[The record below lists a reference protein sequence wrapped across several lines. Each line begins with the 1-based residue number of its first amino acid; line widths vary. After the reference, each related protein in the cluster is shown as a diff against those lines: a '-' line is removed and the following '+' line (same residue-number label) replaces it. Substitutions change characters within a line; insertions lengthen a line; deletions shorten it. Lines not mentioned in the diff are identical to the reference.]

1 MKTGMANPSFESTLL
16 AHGMAPLLRESVT
29 TLQINAGKL
38 CNQACHHCHVEAG
51 PKRTEVMTNATAE
64 RLLAMLEMS
73 PAVATV
79 DITGGAPE
87 LNPNFRRLVT
97 RSREL
102 GREVIDRCNLT
113 VLFEAG
119 MEDLADFLALH
130 NVQVIASL
138 PCYTAANVDAQRGL
152 GVFDKSVA
160 ALRKLNKLGYGMPE
174 STLELNLVYNPLG
187 ASLPPDQNR
196 LEADYKR
203 ELREQFS
210 IEFNGLFTL
219 ANMPIKRFA
228 DFLNRS
234 GKGAEYVTLLAEH
247 FNPATVPGLMCR
259 SLISVGWDGQIY
271 DCDFN
276 QMLEMGI
283 CGRRLTIWDVDR
295 FDELAGRH
303 IATAT
308 HCFGC
313 TAGAGSSCGG
323 ALV

>member
-1 MKTGMANPSFESTLL
+1 MANSTFDSTLL
-16 AHGMAPLLRESVT
+16 AHGMGPLRRDSVT

-51 PKRTEVMTNATAE
+51 PKRTEIMTEKTAE
-64 RLLAMLEMS
+64 RLLTMLGAS
-73 PAVATV
+73 PQIRTV

-113 VLFEAG
+113 VLFEPG
-119 MEDLADFLALH
+119 MEDLADFLAQQR
-130 NVQVIASL
+130 VQIIASL

-160 ALRKLNKLGYGMPE
+160 ALEKLNELGYGMPY
-174 STLELNLVYNPLG
+174 STLQLNLVYNPLG
-187 ASLPPDQNR
+187 ASLPPDQKR
-196 LEADYKR
+196 LEAEYKR
-203 ELREQFS
+203 ELRKHFS
-210 IEFNGLFTL
+210 IEFNNLFTL

-228 DFLNRS
+228 DFLHRS
-234 GKGAEYVTLLAEH
+234 GKQADYMVLLADH

-259 SLISVGWDGQIY
+259 SLVSVGWDGQIY

-283 CGRRLTIWDVDR
+283 GGRGLTIWDLDR
-295 FDELAGRH
+295 FDDLAGRP
-303 IATAT
+303 IATAS

>member
-1 MKTGMANPSFESTLL
+1 MMTGMAQADFESTLF
-16 AHGMAPLLRESVT
+16 AHGIAPLRRESVT
-29 TLQINAGKL
+29 TLQINVGKL

-51 PKRTEVMTNATAE
+51 PKRTEIMTEATAE
-64 RLLAMLEMS
+64 RVIAMLGASENIR
-73 PAVATV
+73 TV

-87 LNPNFRRLVT
+87 LNPRFRRLVT

-102 GREVIDRCNLT
+102 GHNVIDRCNLT
-113 VLFEAG
+113 VLFEPE
-119 MEDLADFLALH
+119 MEDLAHFLALH
-130 NVQVIASL
+130 KVQIIASL

-160 ALRKLNKLGYGMPE
+160 ALRKLNRLGYGMPE

-187 ASLPPDQNR
+187 ASLPPDQQH

-203 ELREQFS
+203 ELRQQFS
-210 IEFNGLFTL
+210 IEFNRLFTL

-228 DFLNRS
+228 DFLNRT

-247 FNPATVPGLMCR
+247 FNPATVPGVMCR
-259 SLISVGWDGQIY
+259 SLMSIGWDGQIY

-276 QMLEMGI
+276 QMLDMGI
-283 CGRRLTIWDVDR
+283 GGSRLTIWDIDR
-295 FDELAGRH
+295 FDDLGRRQ
-303 IATAT
+303 IATAA